1 LLSDKRASAIPQ
13 FGVGLTFIFVLGA
26 AAAWAIRTD
35 IGGQGTNVANWVNS
49 IAVPIAHP

>member
-13 FGVGLTFIFVLGA
+13 FGVVFAFIFVLGA

-35 IGGQGTNVANWVNS
+35 IGGHGTNVANWINS
-49 IAVPIAHP
+49 IVVPTAHP